1 MRISDWSSDVCSSDL
16 ISKPMNLGAL
26 MRSAHAFGASFF
38 FTVEAAFNAKEAK
51 LADTSDAAKHLPLYT
66 YSAVAELALPRGCAL
81 VGVELT
87 EDAVELPSFYPPQ
100 AAAYVL
106 GRESSE
112 ERRVGK
118 ECVSTCRS
126 RWSPDN

>member
-51 LADTSDAAKHLPLYT
+51 LADTPDAAKHLPLYT
-66 YSAVAELALPRGCAL
+66 YSAVAELALPLGCAL
-81 VGVELT
+81 VGV
-87 EDAVELPSFYPPQ
+87 
-100 AAAYVL
+100 
-106 GRESSE
+106 SSE
-112 ERRVGK
+112 DRRAGTAR
-118 ECVSTCRS
+118 VSPCQS
-126 RWSPDN
+126 RWSPSH